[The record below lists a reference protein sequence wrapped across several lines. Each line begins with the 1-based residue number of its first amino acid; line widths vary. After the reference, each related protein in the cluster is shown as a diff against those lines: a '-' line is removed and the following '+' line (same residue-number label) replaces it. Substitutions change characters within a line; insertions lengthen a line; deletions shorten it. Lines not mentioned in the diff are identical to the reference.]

1 MIISDIV
8 QPLTKLDSLTT
19 SGYLNQ
25 LIESMIL
32 IVVYQLKTLLPILLK
47 IRKIN
52 KVITK

>member
-8 QPLTKLDSLTT
+8 QPLTKLDSLTI

-32 IVVYQLKTLLPILLK
+32 IVVYQLKILLPTLLK
-47 IRKIN
+47 IREIN

>member
-8 QPLTKLDSLTT
+8 QPLTKLDSLTIN
-19 SGYLNQ
+19 GYLNQ

-32 IVVYQLKTLLPILLK
+32 IVIYQLTTLLLILLK

-52 KVITK
+52 KVTAK